1 MGEADFAVNLETL
14 GQVSSGVRDAVNSL
28 TEMGDWNSEVGSS
41 RGIGLEYALSNLD
54 IGHDDLSAACEEF
67 AEAWQ
72 PGLQHLIK
80 DGGAAAD
87 QLDDARSTYAETD
100 RDAAER
106 LGQIL
111 AGGGEHGQ

>member
-1 MGEADFAVNLETL
+1 MGDPDFQVNLDTL
-14 GQVSSGVRDAVNSL
+14 ESVSEGVRDAVNSL
-28 TEMGDWNSEVGSS
+28 TEMGGWNSEVGSS

-67 AEAWQ
+67 AEAWG
-72 PGLQHLIK
+72 PGLEHLIK

-87 QLDDARSTYAETD
+87 QLDDARRTYAEAD

-106 LGQIL
+106 LGHIL
-111 AGGGEHGQ
+111 AGGEHGQ

>member
-1 MGEADFAVNLETL
+1 MDDPDFQVNLDTL
-14 GQVSSGVRDAVNSL
+14 ESVSEGVRDAVNSL
-28 TEMGDWNSEVGSS
+28 TEMGGWNSEVGSS

-67 AEAWQ
+67 AEAWG

-87 QLDDARSTYAETD
+87 QLDDARSTYAEAD
-100 RDAAER
+100 RDGAER
-106 LGQIL
+106 LGHIL